1 MKIIYLRFGYLR
13 LISYICVNFKRH
25 YMNSFS
31 LLKDFI
37 IIDDE
42 KYYHYEIGGK
52 WTSTKFV
59 VINGIHYYNSNRPV
73 VFAY

>member
-1 MKIIYLRFGYLR
+1 
-13 LISYICVNFKRH
+13 
-25 YMNSFS
+25 MNSFS

-52 WTSTKFV
+52 WTATKFV
-59 VINGIHYYNSNRPV
+59 VINGNHYYNSNKGI
-73 VFAY
+73 VFED